1 MTVRELRL
9 IGDPVLRTPC
19 SPVAVFDGAL
29 AALVDDLMDT
39 VSLPG
44 RAGLA
49 ANQIGISLAAFAY
62 DVGDERGYVVNPRLV
77 ATDGE
82 YDGEEACLSVPGV
95 SAPRLRAA
103 YARVEGVDVEG
114 RPVVVE
120 GTGELARCLQH
131 ETDHLRG
138 ELYIDALTGD
148 RKRAALRQLREA
160 AAGR

>member
-1 MTVRELRL
+1 VTVRELRL

-19 SPVAVFDGAL
+19 APVTTFDDKL
-29 AALVDDLMDT
+29 AALVADLMDT

-49 ANQIGISLAAFAY
+49 ANQIGVSLAAFSY
-62 DVGDERGYVVNPRLV
+62 DVGGARGYVVNPRLV

-95 SAPRLRAA
+95 SAPRMRAA
-103 YARVEGVDVEG
+103 YARVEGVDAKG

-138 ELYIDALTGD
+138 ELYIDALTGE
-148 RKRAALRQLREA
+148 RRRAALRQLRE
-160 AAGR
+160 RQL